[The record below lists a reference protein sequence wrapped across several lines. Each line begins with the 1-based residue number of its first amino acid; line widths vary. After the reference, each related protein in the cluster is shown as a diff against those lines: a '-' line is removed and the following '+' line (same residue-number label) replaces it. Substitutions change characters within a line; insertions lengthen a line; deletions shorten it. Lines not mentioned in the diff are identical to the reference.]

1 MQMTQHEG
9 KKVLPQTMRIRHKKF
24 LLNSEAALQ
33 QLQQCLEDPLIHNKK
48 TLEFIM
54 AELYKMREVLSI
66 SVFKPIYPLYVVDN
80 WHNKEELGDQLL
92 KVYYD
97 YLDLE

>member
-1 MQMTQHEG
+1 MQMMQQER
-9 KKVLPQTMRIRHKKF
+9 KKVLPQTIRLRHKKF

-33 QLQQCLEDPLIHNKK
+33 QLQHCLADPLIHNKK
-48 TLEFIM
+48 TLEFIR
-54 AELYKMREVLSI
+54 AELCKMREVLSI
-66 SVFKPIYPLYVVDN
+66 SVFKPIYPLYIVDN
-80 WHNKEELGDQLL
+80 WHDKEELGDQLL